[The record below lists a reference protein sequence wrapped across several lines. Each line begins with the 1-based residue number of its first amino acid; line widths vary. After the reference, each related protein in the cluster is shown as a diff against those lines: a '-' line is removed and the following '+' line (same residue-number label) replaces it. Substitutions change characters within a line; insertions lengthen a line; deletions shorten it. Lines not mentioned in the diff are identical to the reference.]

1 MWIVMDLNVDLLFQ
15 RCGGYDGNSY
25 MGFRLSAPTG

>member
-1 MWIVMDLNVDLLFQ
+1 MGLNVDLLFQ